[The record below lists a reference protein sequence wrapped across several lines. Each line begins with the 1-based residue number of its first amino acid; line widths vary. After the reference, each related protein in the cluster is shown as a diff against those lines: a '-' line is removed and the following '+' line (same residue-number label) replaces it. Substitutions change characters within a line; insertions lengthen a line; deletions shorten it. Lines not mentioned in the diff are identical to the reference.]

1 MPRTTTETD
10 LAAVLWDMDGTLVD
24 TEPYW
29 IAVELEMS
37 AEHGGTWDESLGTDL
52 VGMPLEVSAAALSE
66 RAGVRGTVEEII
78 EEMIARVIDRI
89 ATRGLPW
96 RPGARELLDELTAA
110 GVPLALV
117 TMSWRRLT
125 DVVLASLHPHPF
137 AVVVTGDEVSRGKP
151 HPEPY
156 LRAARELGVD
166 PAACVAIED
175 SLPGLASAE
184 ASGAAVIGVQAKVAI
199 PAAAGRSRLPDL
211 EGVTVAD
218 LRRVLAGDVM
228 DRLADG

>member
-1 MPRTTTETD
+1 MPRITTETD

-29 IAVELEMS
+29 IAVEMEL
-37 AEHGGTWDESLGTDL
+37 AAAHGGAWDESLGTDL
-52 VGMPLEVSAAALSE
+52 VGMPLQVSAAALRD
-66 RAGVRGTVEEII
+66 RAGVRGSVEEVI
-78 EEMIARVIDRI
+78 ELMISGVIDRI

-96 RPGARELLDELTAA
+96 RPGARELLEELGAA

-125 DVVLASLHPHPF
+125 DVVLAALEPNPF
-137 AVVVTGDEVSRGKP
+137 AVIVTGDEVARGKP

-156 LRAARELGVD
+156 LRAAAELGVD
-166 PAACVAIED
+166 PASCIAIED

-184 ASGAAVIGVQAKVAI
+184 ASGAAVIGVQAKVPI
-199 PAAAGRSRLPDL
+199 PAARGRSRFPSLA
-211 EGVTVAD
+211 GITVAD
-218 LRRVLAGDVM
+218 LRRIVAGDVD
-228 DRLADG
+228 DRLPDD